1 MGQYH
6 KMPVLTTILGEE
18 TDTVDVQLLR
28 AAQEPCKRE
37 RL

>member
-6 KMPVLTTILGEE
+6 KMPTLTTLLGEE
-18 TDTVDVQLLR
+18 TGAVDVQLLR
-28 AAQEPCKRE
+28 AAQEPCKTE